1 MIGAISSKQVCEL
14 LYRTCLLVGDTAMPR
29 RCASCQLGLQS
40 SHQRGGLDGFLCRAC
55 QALVLYS
62 PDIRCE
68 RCGLNLGPRPQAFGW
83 THCRHCRPQIADNP
97 PHKLDCVVC
106 CDYTVPFDQWITRLK
121 YGKAHGMAR
130 FLGHWLAR
138 KTQQAA
144 IQQPDVLIPVPCS
157 ADKLKQRGYNQA
169 ALIARHAGR
178 VLQRPV
184 HTDWLLKTNEAGA
197 QAELGREER
206 LKNLLGAFRAT
217 RPVPSHIRIGLV
229 DDVMTTGATLQ
240 SCVAALE
247 KAGAN
252 SIVLMAVC
260 RTPE

>member
-14 LYRTCLLVGDTAMPR
+14 LYRTCLRVGDTAMPR
-29 RCASCQLGLQS
+29 RCVSCQLGLQS
-40 SHQRGGLDGFLCRAC
+40 AHQRCGLKDFLCRAC
-55 QALVLYS
+55 QALVLNS
-62 PDIRCE
+62 PEIRCK
-68 RCGLNLGPRPQAFGW
+68 RCGLTLGPRPQAFGW
-83 THCRHCRPQIADNP
+83 THCRHCRPLVAENP
-97 PHKLDCVVC
+97 PNRVDCVVC
-106 CDYTVPFDQWITRLK
+106 CDYTAPFDQWITRLK
-121 YGKAHGMAR
+121 YGKAHGVAR
-130 FLGHWLAR
+130 FLGHWLALE
-138 KTQQAA
+138 TLEATGL
-144 IQQPDVLIPVPCS
+144 QPDLLIPVPCS
-157 ADKLKQRGYNQA
+157 PDKLKQRGYNQA

-184 HTDWLLKTNEAGA
+184 HTDWLIKTSEAGA

-206 LKNLLGAFRAT
+206 LKNLRGAFRAT
-217 RPVPSHIRIGLV
+217 RPVPANLRIGLV

>member
-1 MIGAISSKQVCEL
+1 M
-14 LYRTCLLVGDTAMPR
+14 
-29 RCASCQLGLQS
+29 
-40 SHQRGGLDGFLCRAC
+40 
-55 QALVLYS
+55 
-62 PDIRCE
+62 
-68 RCGLNLGPRPQAFGW
+68 
-83 THCRHCRPQIADNP
+83 
-97 PHKLDCVVC
+97 
-106 CDYTVPFDQWITRLK
+106 
-121 YGKAHGMAR
+121 
-130 FLGHWLAR
+130 
-138 KTQQAA
+138 
-144 IQQPDVLIPVPCS
+144 QQPDVLIPVPCS

-178 VLQRPV
+178 VLERPV
-184 HTDWLLKTNEAGA
+184 HADWLMKTSEAGA

-217 RPVPSHIRIGLV
+217 RAVPANLRIGLV

>member
-1 MIGAISSKQVCEL
+1 MIGAISSKEVCEL
-14 LYRTCLLVGDTAMPR
+14 LYRTCRRVGDTAMPR

-40 SHQRGGLDGFLCRAC
+40 SRQRDGLDGFLCSNC
-55 QALVLYS
+55 QALVS
-62 PDIRCE
+62 STSQVRC
-68 RCGLNLGPRPQAFGW
+68 RWCGLALGQRLQAFGW
-83 THCRHCRPQIADNP
+83 THCRHCRPLVEQS
-97 PHKLDCVVC
+97 PHSKLDCVVC
-106 CDYTVPFDQWITRLK
+106 CDYMAPFDQWITRLK
-121 YGKAHGMAR
+121 YGKAHGMAH

-144 IQQPDVLIPVPCS
+144 IQHPDLLIPVPS
-157 ADKLKQRGYNQA
+157 SPDKLKQRGYNQA

-178 VLQRPV
+178 VLHRPV
-184 HTDWLLKTNEAGA
+184 CTDWLLKTSEAGA

-206 LKNLLGAFRAT
+206 LKNLRGAFRAT
-217 RPVPSHIRIGLV
+217 RPVPPNLRIGLV
-229 DDVMTTGATLQ
+229 DDVMTTGATFQ

-247 KAGAN
+247 KAGAD

>member
-1 MIGAISSKQVCEL
+1 MIETVSVRHVCDL
-14 LYRTCLLVGDTAMPR
+14 LYRTCQLVGDTAMPR
-29 RCASCQLGLQS
+29 RCASCQ
-40 SHQRGGLDGFLCRAC
+40 GGLGNAHSKAGLDNFLCSKC
-55 QALVLYS
+55 QALVLS
-62 PDIRCE
+62 TPQVRC
-68 RCGLNLGPRPQAFGW
+68 RWCGLTLGPRLQAFGW
-83 THCRHCRPQIADNP
+83 THCRHCRPLVEES
-97 PHKLDCVVC
+97 PHSKLECVVC
-106 CDYTVPFDQWITRLK
+106 CDYTAPFDQWITRLK

-130 FLGHWLAR
+130 FLGHWLALT
-138 KTQQAA
+138 TQKVAT
-144 IQQPDVLIPVPCS
+144 QQPDVLIPVPCS
-157 ADKLKQRGYNQA
+157 TDKLKQRGYNQA

-184 HTDWLLKTNEAGA
+184 HTDWLLKTSELGA

-217 RPVPSHIRIGLV
+217 RPVPANLRIGLV